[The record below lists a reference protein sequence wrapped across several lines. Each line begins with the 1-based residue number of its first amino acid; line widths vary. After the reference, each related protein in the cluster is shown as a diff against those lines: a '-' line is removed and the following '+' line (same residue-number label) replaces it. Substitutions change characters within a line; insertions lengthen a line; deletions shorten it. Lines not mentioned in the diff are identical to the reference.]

1 MSVLTVLGEDK
12 SPLTAHNDPTLHL
25 DPLNLVHMLIAAP
38 KAVFVSI
45 CTPLVGIRSSMSAQL
60 VSSDLLPG
68 HGDASAEEVAGAG
81 EDARSARRRQAEQA
95 QSADRNTRAIPQAA
109 VGTVTYK

>member
-1 MSVLTVLGEDK
+1 M
-12 SPLTAHNDPTLHL
+12 
-25 DPLNLVHMLIAAP
+25 LVAVS
-38 KAVFVSI
+38 KTVFVSMS
-45 CTPLVGIRSSMSAQL
+45 TPLVAIRSGPSAQL

-68 HGDASAEEVAGAG
+68 HGDASAEEVAEAG